1 VTTLARLLRLL
12 GPFRWQIVA
21 AVALGVATVGSGVGL
36 MATAAFLIASAAL
49 QPSIAELQVAIVG
62 VRFFGVSRGLF
73 RYLERLVSHQLTLR
87 LLGRLRQW
95 FFRAL
100 EPLAPARIIEMRSSD
115 LLTRAVADVESLQEL
130 FIRAVAPPLVTAVVA
145 VGAAVILGSYD
156 FELALAFFVAFFATS
171 VLVSVGVLEL
181 GRRTG
186 GRLTAVRSELGDAV
200 ADGVQGMADL
210 LAFGQGS
217 RQEKRVVELSRRTE
231 AARERAAR
239 REALGSAG
247 VTFATH
253 ATVWLVLVL
262 GIPMVGEG
270 RFTGVGLAVVCLVAI
285 AAFEAVQPLPAA
297 ARGLSDQLAA
307 AERIFA
313 VLDAEPAVGDPEE
326 PCRVV
331 PPGLRDSAE
340 PVLELR
346 HLGFTYP
353 GAGEPALRDLDLGL
367 RVGTRVAVVGP
378 SGAGKSTL
386 VHLLLRFW
394 DPTKGEIRLGGRR
407 LDSYS
412 LESLRSAIGVL
423 PQRTDLFT
431 GTIRDNLL
439 LAVPGADQEQL
450 DRAAERAELLDTIRG
465 LPSGWE
471 TWIGEHGMQ
480 LSGGQR
486 RRLALARL
494 LLRDPSIVVLDE
506 PTSGLDPVTEG
517 RVMRSLLNLF
527 EGRTTILISHRLVA
541 VEALDEIVVLDGG
554 RMVER
559 GDHREL
565 LVHDGLYRRLHDAQN
580 LELVTFGQEK
590 RPRTAGP

>member
-1 VTTLARLLRLL
+1 MTLARLLRLL
-12 GPFRWQIVA
+12 GPFRWQMAA

-145 VGAAVILGSYD
+145 LGAAVVLGSYA
-156 FELALAFFVAFFATS
+156 FELALAFLVSIVATS

-181 GRRTG
+181 GRRAG
-186 GRLTAVRSELGDAV
+186 GRLTAVRSELADAV
-200 ADGVQGMADL
+200 TDGIQGMADL

-239 REALGSAG
+239 HEALGSAG

-262 GIPMVGEG
+262 GIRMVGEG
-270 RFTGVGLAVVCLVAI
+270 KFTGVGLAVVCLVAM

-313 VLDAEPAVGDPEE
+313 VLDAEPAVSDPEK
-326 PCRVV
+326 PSRAV
-331 PPGLRDSAE
+331 PSGLSDSTE
-340 PVLELR
+340 PVLELH
-346 HLGFTYP
+346 HLSFTYP
-353 GAGEPALRDLDLGL
+353 GAGEPALKDLDLELHG
-367 RVGTRVAVVGP
+367 GARVAVVGP

-386 VHLLLRFW
+386 GHLLLRFW
-394 DPTKGEIRLGGRR
+394 DPTQGEIRLGGRR

-431 GTIRDNLL
+431 GTVRDNLL
-439 LAVPGADQEQL
+439 LAVPEAGQEQL
-450 DRAAERAELLDTIRG
+450 DWAAERAELLDTIRG
-465 LPSGWE
+465 LPGGWE

-486 RRLALARL
+486 RRLAIARL

-506 PTSGLDPVTEG
+506 PTSGLDPITEG
-517 RVMRSLLNLF
+517 RVMRSLLDLF

-541 VEALDEIVVLDGG
+541 VEALAEIVVLDGG
-554 RMVER
+554 RIVER

-565 LVHDGLYRRLHDAQN
+565 LVRDGLYRQLHDAQN
-580 LELVTFGQEK
+580 LELFEK
-590 RPRTAGP
+590 EKGPRVAGP

>member
-1 VTTLARLLRLL
+1 MKTLLRLLRLL
-12 GPFRWQIVA
+12 GPFRWQMAA
-21 AVALGVATVGSGVGL
+21 AVALGVATVGSGIGL
-36 MATAAFLIASAAL
+36 MGTAAFLIASAAL
-49 QPSIAELQVAIVG
+49 HPSIAELQVAIVG
-62 VRFFGVSRGLF
+62 VRFFGVSRGIF

-130 FIRAVAPPLVTAVVA
+130 FIRAVAPPLVAAVVA
-145 VGAAVILGSYD
+145 VGTAFVLGSYAT
-156 FELALAFFVAFFATS
+156 ELALVFLVAFVATS
-171 VLVSVGVLEL
+171 ILVSVGVLEL
-181 GRRTG
+181 GRRAG
-186 GRLTAVRSELGDAV
+186 GRLIAVRSELAVAV

-210 LAFGQGS
+210 LAFGQGG
-217 RQEKRVVELSRRTE
+217 RQERKVEELSRRTE

-253 ATVWLVLVL
+253 ATVWLVVVV

-270 RFTGVGLAVVCLVAI
+270 RLTGVGLAVVCLVVM

-297 ARGLSDQLAA
+297 ARGISDQLAA

-313 VLDAEPAVGDPEE
+313 VLDGEPAVRNPDE
-326 PCRVV
+326 PCRVD
-331 PPGLRDSAE
+331 PSGLTQSTE
-340 PVLELR
+340 PILELR
-346 HLGFTYP
+346 QLSFTYP
-353 GAGEPALRDLDLGL
+353 GVVRPALRELDLGM
-367 RVGTRVAVVGP
+367 RMGTRVAVVGP

-394 DPTKGEIRLGGRR
+394 DPSQGEIRLGGRR

-423 PQRTDLFT
+423 PQQTDLFT

-439 LAVPGADQEQL
+439 LAVPDADQEQL
-450 DRAAERAELLDTIRG
+450 DRAAEQAEFLDTIYC
-465 LPSGWE
+465 LPGGWE

-494 LLRDPSIVVLDE
+494 FLRDPSIAVLDE
-506 PTSGLDPVTEG
+506 PTSGLDPITEN
-517 RVMRSLLNLF
+517 RVMLSLF
-527 EGRTTILISHRLVA
+527 EHFAERTIILITHRLVA
-541 VEALDEIVVLDGG
+541 AEGLDEIVVLDGG

-559 GDHREL
+559 GNHREL
-565 LVHDGLYRRLHDAQN
+565 LIQNGLYRQLYDAQN
-580 LELVTFGQEK
+580 LELVGSADEQL
-590 RPRTAGP
+590 